1 MRPVRLLTAAALLAG
16 SLASPAGAG
25 PKLKTLGTDP
35 AGDAPP
41 ALDITYLQVGRTGD
55 DLVIR
60 IGISGMLPQ
69 TGGYPTLPGIEW
81 VFDVG
86 SRTFIAEA
94 VAGTSRPAFYLFEM
108 KDDAFEQLE
117 SPEGTYDS
125 ADGYA
130 SILVPLETIGA
141 TSGTKISGTGP
152 KGTDDVDAHVHLGP
166 QTYYADAMASSK
178 DYVVP

>member
-1 MRPVRLLTAAALLAG
+1 MRPVRLLAAALIAGCLAT
-16 SLASPAGAG
+16 PAGAG

-35 AGDAPP
+35 AGDAAP

-55 DLVIR
+55 DLEIR

-69 TGGYPTLPGIEW
+69 TGGYPELPGIEW
-81 VFDVG
+81 IFDVG

-94 VAGTSRPAFYLFEM
+94 VAGTSSPAFYLFEM
-108 KDDAFEQLE
+108 KDDSFTQLE
-117 SPEGTYDS
+117 SPTGTYDH
-125 ADGYA
+125 ANGYA

-141 TSGTKISGTGP
+141 SKGSRISGTGP
-152 KGTDDVDAHVHLGP
+152 KGTNDVDAHVHLGP
-166 QTYYADAMASSK
+166 QTYYADEMASTK